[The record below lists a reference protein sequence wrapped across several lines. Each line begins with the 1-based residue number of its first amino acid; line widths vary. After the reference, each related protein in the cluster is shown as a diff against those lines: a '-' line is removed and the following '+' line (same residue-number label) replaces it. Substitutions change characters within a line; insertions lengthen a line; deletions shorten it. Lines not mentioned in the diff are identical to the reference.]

1 MDSSGLTPSNIN
13 IMSTEKQSSM
23 MAALESNLGAVVPSL
38 PPSPLTIIPA
48 PEKEQIISD
57 AEEDYKYSRKKLKSL
72 IDKAEESLDRL
83 IIVADETEHPRT
95 FEVLAGMLQ
104 TTSDM
109 TDKLMGLQKKRKD
122 LILGKNPDEEGK
134 QGGMT
139 NVAVFVGTTTD
150 LQQKLASGSD
160 ITVETS

>member
-1 MDSSGLTPSNIN
+1 
-13 IMSTEKQSSM
+13 
-23 MAALESNLGAVVPSL
+23 MAALESNLGAVVPSS
-38 PPSPLTIIPA
+38 PPPAIIIPA

-72 IDKAEESLDRL
+72 IDKAEESLERL
-83 IIVADETEHPRT
+83 IVVADETEHPRT

-122 LILGKNPDEEGK
+122 LVLGKNPDEEPK
-134 QGGMT
+134 ATQT

-150 LQQKLASGSD
+150 LQKQLSADTTIIDAKS
-160 ITVETS
+160 I

>member
-1 MDSSGLTPSNIN
+1 
-13 IMSTEKQSSM
+13 
-23 MAALESNLGAVVPSL
+23 MAALESNLPAIVPSS
-38 PPSPLTIIPA
+38 PPPAIITPA

-72 IDKAEESLDRL
+72 IDKAEESLERL
-83 IIVADETEHPRT
+83 IVVADETEHPRT

-122 LILGKNPDEEGK
+122 LVLGKNPDEEPK
-134 QGGMT
+134 ATQT

-150 LQQKLASGSD
+150 LQKQLSADTTIIDAKS
-160 ITVETS
+160 I